1 MRKLLIWV
9 LAAVLLAGMVSAC
22 TTAKYR
28 EGDYRG
34 GRDSIE

>member
-1 MRKLLIWV
+1 MRKLIMWV
-9 LAAVLLAGMVSAC
+9 LAAVLLAGTVSAC

-34 GRDSIE
+34 GFESE